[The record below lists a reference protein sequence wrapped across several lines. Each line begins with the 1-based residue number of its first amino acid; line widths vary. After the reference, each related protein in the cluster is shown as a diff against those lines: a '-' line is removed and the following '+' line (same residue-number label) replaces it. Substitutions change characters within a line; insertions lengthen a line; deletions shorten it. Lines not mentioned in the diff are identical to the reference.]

1 MVACNSAL
9 QDAVGQ
15 CSECTAYGGNA
26 WLTIDLGG
34 SDLSP
39 QSCGQA
45 IYTCAQ
51 FYSRDEINAVAP
63 CCSTYEFGQTSED
76 SAEASS

>member
-1 MVACNSAL
+1 MA
-9 QDAVGQ
+9 D
-15 CSECTAYGGNA
+15 
-26 WLTIDLGG
+26 IGG

-45 IYTCAQ
+45 IYSCSQ

-63 CCSTYEFGQTSED
+63 CCSTYEFGQTSDE
-76 SAEASS
+76 SAAAQS